1 MEEDQI
7 DSLIQSLKYLKKCI
21 KHYEWLHN
29 KMLSTEDKKTRSRV
43 YAQMMFSKYDLTN
56 QERRVW
62 HKMQEFEVS
71 LNPVEFH
78 VWPMQKYQLWT
89 PN

>member
-1 MEEDQI
+1 
-7 DSLIQSLKYLKKCI
+7 
-21 KHYEWLHN
+21 
-29 KMLSTEDKKTRSRV
+29 MLSTEDQKTRSRV

-62 HKMQEFEVS
+62 YKMQEFEVS

-78 VWPMQKYQLWT
+78 V
-89 PN
+89 